1 MSMWSPPVPALSA
14 LPVARGG
21 VWGVL
26 LPSLPGPGRPPF
38 PGQRCGTAPGAR
50 ESQIAKTPVA
60 STPIWEA
67 GCPPASAFSGPW
79 AVPGAQAP
87 AEGPWP
93 TEPVA
98 KPYLSCRPRVACLA
112 CQYFLPPYVPSSGPT
127 GLPPCPQAWCHHP
140 QPGPSWTQPG
150 QLWDQACTAG
160 AVPSAAPTPPP
171 WSGPWPRTHRSLSLL
186 LLF

>member
-1 MSMWSPPVPALSA
+1 MSMSSPPVPALSA

-98 KPYLSCRPRVACLA
+98 KPYLSHLGLPASSRLPGLSVFLASIRAVLWAHWPAALPPGLVPPSPARPFLDPARTTVGPSLHSWSRPLCRPHTPSLVRPLA
-112 CQYFLPPYVPSSGPT
+112 
-127 GLPPCPQAWCHHP
+127 
-140 QPGPSWTQPG
+140 
-150 QLWDQACTAG
+150 
-160 AVPSAAPTPPP
+160 
-171 WSGPWPRTHRSLSLL
+171 
-186 LLF
+186 